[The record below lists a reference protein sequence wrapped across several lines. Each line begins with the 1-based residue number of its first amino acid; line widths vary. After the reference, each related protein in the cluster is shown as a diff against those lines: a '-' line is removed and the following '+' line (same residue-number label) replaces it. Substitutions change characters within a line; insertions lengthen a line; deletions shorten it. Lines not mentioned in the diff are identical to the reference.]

1 LKRIDRAPAVL
12 EPSTTP
18 QVSFAMFPPRLAT
31 VRTALDVRPPQE
43 EGHEPQSGVIAAAV
57 ALILREQP
65 SDLELLLIQ
74 RAHHPRD
81 PWSGHMALPGGRHD
95 PTDLSLMHTAVRET
109 HEETGVELLVP
120 PHDSSL
126 GTLPTVAPQGAIRP
140 RVRVSPFV
148 FGAPVDTEARVA
160 SHEIARVEWTPLS
173 ALLDP
178 NALGEVSIDLPTGRR
193 SFPCFHLHGD
203 VVWGLTYRILR
214 DFMAR
219 TGLPSTPR

>member
-1 LKRIDRAPAVL
+1 M
-12 EPSTTP
+12 T
-18 QVSFAMFPPRLAT
+18 PPRLTT
-31 VRTALDVRPPQE
+31 VKTALAAQPSSNPAEDPA
-43 EGHEPQSGVIAAAV
+43 SGVVSAAV
-57 ALILREQP
+57 AIILREQP
-65 SDLELLLIQ
+65 HDLDLLLIK

-109 HEETGVELLVP
+109 LEETGVELLVP
-120 PHDSSL
+120 PYGSSL
-126 GTLPTVAPQGAIRP
+126 GALPSVAPQGAVRP

-148 FGAPVDTEARVA
+148 FGAAVDTTAHVA
-160 SHEIARVEWTPLS
+160 SPEIARVEWTPLS
-173 ALLDP
+173 TLLDP
-178 NALGEVSIDLPTGRR
+178 DALGEVSIDLPTGRR

-219 TGLPSTPR
+219 TGLPPTPR